1 MNKKP
6 KAKRKK
12 KRFVIGRDFD
22 SWAIKYKDT
31 GEFRLSDHRIST
43 YCLSLLFKLKPPVE
57 SDEIAV
63 RVKFVEVE

>member
-6 KAKRKK
+6 KPKQKK

-22 SWAIKYKDT
+22 GWSIKCKDT
-31 GEFRLSDHRIST
+31 GK
-43 YCLSLLFKLKPPVE
+43 YCLSTRCLPLLFKSKPPVE

-63 RVKFVEVE
+63 RVKLVEVE

>member
-6 KAKRKK
+6 KPKQKK

-22 SWAIKYKDT
+22 GWAIRYKDT
-31 GEFRLSDHRIST
+31 GKFRSVDHLLSTR
-43 YCLSLLFKLKPPVE
+43 YLPLLFKSKPHIE

-63 RVKFVEVE
+63 RVKLVEVE